1 MMAAA
6 SAAVRAAE
14 RRFGLV
20 GLRRW
25 LELQLELQ
33 RRRVRRRNRG
43 G

>member
-6 SAAVRAAE
+6 GAAFGAAE
-14 RRFGLV
+14 WLFGLV